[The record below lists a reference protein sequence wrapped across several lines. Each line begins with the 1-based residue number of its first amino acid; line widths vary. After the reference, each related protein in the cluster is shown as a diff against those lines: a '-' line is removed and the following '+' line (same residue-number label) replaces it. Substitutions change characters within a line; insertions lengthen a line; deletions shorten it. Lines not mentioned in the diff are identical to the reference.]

1 MPFDRNEHRH
11 INRQSMDVARLKNMA
26 YTENK
31 IKCIQCCV
39 DVFTKSTLEK
49 SERVN
54 KNGQSRNIGN
64 IGRVNKNGQSRNI
77 GNIGNKTQKED

>member
-1 MPFDRNEHRH
+1 
-11 INRQSMDVARLKNMA
+11 MDVARLKNMA